1 MIDTPA
7 LRQAILHVES
17 TPANILCEDCR
28 VAAPSHDLQPNSRLQ
43 TESPFVQYGSA
54 RFARCS
60 IFEEIPAINTKD
72 DAMPLMTTKPMFDL
86 AYDGGF
92 AVGAFNVNNME
103 ITQSIVDA
111 CAAEKS
117 PLILQISKGARKYA
131 KMNYL
136 RHIILAA
143 VEEYPELPI
152 AIHLDHGDTV
162 DLVDTCI
169 KDGFTSVMIDGSHHP
184 YEENIHV
191 TAEAVKHAHA
201 TGVVVEA
208 ELGMLGGIEEDVV
221 GLDAEEYE
229 KNVEKF
235 LTDPEQA
242 KDFYKQTGIDSLAVA
257 IGTSHGAFKFKH
269 EAKLAFNRIEQIM
282 KTCPGLP
289 LVMHGS
295 SSVPQEFIDLVNK
308 YGGKMPNAKGV
319 PEDQISMAVQKYGVC
334 KVNID
339 TDLRL
344 AMTAKIR
351 EVFVT
356 KPAEFDPRNY
366 LGPAREAITQMVQRK
381 LHVLNSAGKAPE
393 IIKHWEKLG
402 KPEPKFYT
410 KGKVA

>member
-1 MIDTPA
+1 
-7 LRQAILHVES
+7 
-17 TPANILCEDCR
+17 
-28 VAAPSHDLQPNSRLQ
+28 
-43 TESPFVQYGSA
+43 
-54 RFARCS
+54 
-60 IFEEIPAINTKD
+60 
-72 DAMPLMTTKPMFDL
+72 MPLMTTKPMFDL

-103 ITQSIVDA
+103 LAQAILDA
-111 CAAEKS
+111 CAKEKS

-131 KMNYL
+131 NIRYL
-136 RHIILAA
+136 KAIIDAGVA
-143 VEEYPELPI
+143 EYPELPI
-152 AIHLDHGDTV
+152 AVHCDHGDTI
-162 DLVDTCI
+162 DLINTCV
-169 KDGFTSVMIDGSHHP
+169 KDGYTSVMIDGSHHP
-184 YEENIHV
+184 YEENVHL
-191 TAEAVKHAHA
+191 TAEAVKVAHA
-201 TGVVVEA
+201 AGVVVEA

-235 LTDPEQA
+235 LTDPNEA
-242 KDFYKQTGIDSLAVA
+242 ADFYQRTGIDSLAVA

-308 YGGKMPNAKGV
+308 YGGAMPNAKGV
-319 PEDQISMAVQKYGVC
+319 PEDQIAMAVQKYGVC

-344 AMTAKIR
+344 ALTAKIR
-351 EVFVT
+351 EVFAT

-366 LGPAREAITQMVQRK
+366 LGPGREAITKMVQRK
-381 LHVLNSAGKAPE
+381 LHVLNSAGKADV
-393 IIKHWEKLG
+393 INKQWEKLG
-402 KPEPKFYT
+402 KPMPAYYGKT
-410 KGKVA
+410 KAA

>member
-1 MIDTPA
+1 
-7 LRQAILHVES
+7 
-17 TPANILCEDCR
+17 
-28 VAAPSHDLQPNSRLQ
+28 
-43 TESPFVQYGSA
+43 
-54 RFARCS
+54 
-60 IFEEIPAINTKD
+60 
-72 DAMPLMTTKPMFDL
+72 MPLMSTKPMFDL
-86 AYDGGF
+86 AYTGGF

-103 ITQSIVDA
+103 ITQGIIEA

-136 RHIILAA
+136 KAIIDAA
-143 VEEYPELPI
+143 VAEYPWLPI

-162 DLVDTCI
+162 DLVKTCI
-169 KDGFTSVMIDGSHHP
+169 ADGFTSVMIDGSHHP
-184 YEENIHV
+184 YDENVKV
-191 TAEAVKHAHA
+191 TAEAVRVAHSS
-201 TGVVVEA
+201 GVVVEA

-221 GLDAEEYE
+221 GLDAAEYE

-235 LTDPEQA
+235 LTDPVQA
-242 KDFYKQTGIDSLAVA
+242 KDFYQKTKCDSLAVA

-269 EAKLAFNRIEQIM
+269 EAKLAFDRIEQIM

-295 SSVPQEFIDLVNK
+295 SSVPQEFIDLVNN

-319 PEDQISMAVQKYGVC
+319 PEDQIHMAVTKYGVC

-344 AMTAKIR
+344 ALTAKIR
-351 EVFVT
+351 EVFAT

-366 LGPAREAITQMVQRK
+366 LGPGRDAIVGMVRRK
-381 LHVLNSAGKAPE
+381 LHMLNSAGKADAV
-393 IIKHWEKLG
+393 IAHWEKQG
-402 KPEPKFYT
+402 KPLPAFYA
-410 KGKVA
+410 KSKAA

>member
-1 MIDTPA
+1 
-7 LRQAILHVES
+7 
-17 TPANILCEDCR
+17 
-28 VAAPSHDLQPNSRLQ
+28 
-43 TESPFVQYGSA
+43 
-54 RFARCS
+54 
-60 IFEEIPAINTKD
+60 
-72 DAMPLMTTKPMFDL
+72 MPLMTTKPMFDL
-86 AYDGGF
+86 AYEGGF

-103 ITQSIVDA
+103 ITQGIIEA
-111 CAAEKS
+111 CAAENS

-143 VEEYPELPI
+143 VEEYPQLPI

-162 DLVDTCI
+162 DLVQTCI
-169 KDGFTSVMIDGSHHP
+169 RDGFTSVMIDGSHHP
-184 YEENIHV
+184 YDENVHV
-191 TAEAVKHAHA
+191 TAEAVKVAHA
-201 TGVVVEA
+201 AGVTVEA

-221 GLDAEEYE
+221 GMDAHEYE

-242 KDFYKQTGIDSLAVA
+242 KDFWQRTKCDSLAVA

-295 SSVPQEFIDLVNK
+295 SSVPQEFIDLVNQ
-308 YGGKMPNAKGV
+308 YGGKMANARGV
-319 PEDQISMAVQKYGVC
+319 PEDQIAMAVQKYGVC

-344 AMTAKIR
+344 ALTAKIR
-351 EVFVT
+351 ETFAT
-356 KPAEFDPRNY
+356 KPQEFDPRNY
-366 LGPAREAITQMVQRK
+366 LGPGREAIINMVRRK
-381 LHVLNSAGKAPE
+381 LHILNSAGKADAV
-393 IIKHWEKLG
+393 IGQWEKLG
-402 KPEPKFYT
+402 KPLPSYYT
-410 KGKVA
+410 KGKAA

>member
-1 MIDTPA
+1 
-7 LRQAILHVES
+7 
-17 TPANILCEDCR
+17 
-28 VAAPSHDLQPNSRLQ
+28 
-43 TESPFVQYGSA
+43 
-54 RFARCS
+54 
-60 IFEEIPAINTKD
+60 
-72 DAMPLMTTKPMFDL
+72 MTTKPMFDL
-86 AYDGGF
+86 AYHGGF

-103 ITQSIVDA
+103 ITQGIIEA
-111 CAAEKS
+111 AAAEKS
-117 PLILQISKGARKYA
+117 PLILQISRGARKYA

-136 RHIILAA
+136 RHIIFAA
-143 VEEYPELPI
+143 VEEYPDLPI

-169 KDGFTSVMIDGSHHP
+169 RDGFTSVMIDGSHHP
-184 YEENIHV
+184 YEENV
-191 TAEAVKHAHA
+191 KVSAEAVKHAHPA
-201 TGVVVEA
+201 GVVVEA

-221 GLDAEEYE
+221 GMDAHEYE

-242 KDFYKQTGIDSLAVA
+242 RDFAKRTGIDSLAVA

-269 EAKLAFNRIEQIM
+269 EAKLAFNRIEQLM

-308 YGGKMPNAKGV
+308 YGGNMPNAKGV
-319 PEDQISMAVQKYGVC
+319 PEDQIAMAVQKYGVC

-344 AMTAKIR
+344 ALTAKIR
-351 EVFVT
+351 EVFAT

-366 LGPAREAITQMVQRK
+366 LGPGREAIIGMVRRK
-381 LHVLNSAGKAPE
+381 MHVLNSAGKAE
-393 IIKHWEKLG
+393 AVNKHWEKLG
-402 KPEPKFYT
+402 KPLPGYYKR
-410 KGKVA
+410 

>member
-1 MIDTPA
+1 
-7 LRQAILHVES
+7 
-17 TPANILCEDCR
+17 
-28 VAAPSHDLQPNSRLQ
+28 
-43 TESPFVQYGSA
+43 
-54 RFARCS
+54 
-60 IFEEIPAINTKD
+60 
-72 DAMPLMTTKPMFDL
+72 MPLITTKPMFDL

-92 AVGAFNVNNME
+92 AIGAFNVNNME
-103 ITQSIVDA
+103 LAQAIIDA

-131 KMNYL
+131 NIRYL
-136 RHIILAA
+136 KAIIDAGVA
-143 VEEYPELPI
+143 EHPELPI
-152 AIHLDHGDTV
+152 AVHCDHGDTV
-162 DLVDTCI
+162 DLIQTCVN
-169 KDGFTSVMIDGSHHP
+169 DGYTSVMIDGSHHP
-184 YEENIHV
+184 YEENV
-191 TAEAVKHAHA
+191 RLTAEATKLAHA
-201 TGVVVEA
+201 AGVVVEA

-235 LTDPEQA
+235 LTDPVQA
-242 KDFYKQTGIDSLAVA
+242 QDFAKRTGIDSLAVA
-257 IGTSHGAFKFKH
+257 IGTSHGAYKFKH

-319 PEDQISMAVQKYGVC
+319 PEDQINMAVSKYGVC

-344 AMTAKIR
+344 ALTAKIR
-351 EVFVT
+351 EVFAT

-366 LGPAREAITQMVQRK
+366 LGPGREAITNMVRRK
-381 LHVLNSAGKAPE
+381 LHVLNSAGKAE
-393 IIKHWEKLG
+393 VVNKHWEKLG
-402 KPEPKFYT
+402 RPVPSYYKK
-410 KGKVA
+410 K